1 MCPKDL
7 HTPGVSWSPY
17 LAPLGPPC
25 SFLRTP
31 LGLPG
36 RSPSR
41 GFRMFTTFTS
51 FYMFSSHITIFFKHE
66 SIWVPGGAQVAIQ
79 RGPAH
84 PGPLPFGFSV
94 FPQISEI
101 WIYLTKT
108 PFLKIHMDRVLLECL
123 PELPGAL
130 FWIFEISE
138 NTLFRKRGL
147 IWNKY
152 GVSLLP
158 IDLG

>member
-36 RSPSR
+36 SSPFR
-41 GFRMFTTFTS
+41 GFRIFTTFTS
-51 FYMFSSHITIFFKHE
+51 FCMFSSHITFFFKHAG
-66 SIWVPGGAQVAIQ
+66 IWVPGGAQVAIR

-84 PGPLPFGFSV
+84 PLPSGFGV
-94 FPQISEI
+94 FPRTTEI

-108 PFLKIHMDRVLLECL
+108 TCFKILIDRVLLECL

-130 FWIFEISE
+130 FWIVEISE

-147 IWNKY
+147 IWKNMAFHCY
-152 GVSLLP
+152 P
-158 IDLG
+158 